1 MNFDTSVASD
11 LYQAGYGDDGHPFIA
26 EVYYV
31 VVQYQDGRT
40 FRHQSSFPG
49 AVRQVDDEDGIVY
62 FQDVRES
69 ALAEAE
75 RLAERVRS
83 RGAID
88 SQYWEETD
96 PAYGSEAYVSQGTE
110 AKRALAERL
119 AR

>member
-11 LYQAGYGDDGHPFIA
+11 LYQAGYGDDGHPYIA

-40 FRHQSSFPG
+40 FRHQAVFPG
-49 AVRQVDDEDGIVY
+49 AVLRVDHEDGEY
-62 FQDVRES
+62 FEDVRES
-69 ALAEAE
+69 ALAKAE

-83 RGAID
+83 KGAVYL
-88 SQYWEETD
+88 QYWDEAD

-110 AKRALAERL
+110 AKRAFAERI